1 MATCL
6 GVWRWGDWVRFWVGW
21 RYDFGKWSVVYGGV
35 VLENDPK
42 WFRLGLGKGSG
53 GLFQGLSL
61 GQPGLGSRLGG

>member
-1 MATCL
+1 M
-6 GVWRWGDWVRFWVGW
+6 WR
-21 RYDFGKWSVVYGGV
+21 V

-53 GLFQGLSL
+53 GLFHGLSL